1 MLGPPANAA
10 RVGPLGCPFQAC
22 PRGAR
27 ADSSIPHLET
37 AKANRAWGL
46 QGDQEC
52 TMPLTIGPG
61 SGPLPCPTVPGRG
74 SSRAW
79 SGGRGMA
86 ARAGAVLDWDVL

>member
-1 MLGPPANAA
+1 MLGSPANAT

-22 PRGAR
+22 PFRAR
-27 ADSSIPHLET
+27 ADASIAHLET

-52 TMPLTIGPG
+52 IVPLTFGPG

-74 SSRAW
+74 FPRAC
-79 SGGRGMA
+79 SVGRGMA
-86 ARAGAVLDWDVL
+86 ARAGAVFDWDVL